1 MEGHVYVEMKLKFL
15 NTRRKE
21 SIIAILFVTPALIP
35 LVVFWIWPMIYSFY
49 ISFTNWDLMSP
60 KYDMVGFKNYLS
72 LLHNQEFYKAI
83 FNTLYFTVGT
93 VIPTIIG
100 GLILALLL
108 NKKMKGIGIYRT
120 ILFSPWI
127 TPTVAVSIVWS
138 WIFEPRAGI
147 ANWILTLIHL
157 TPLPWTESERYAMPA
172 VIIVTIWKSIGW
184 AMIFY
189 LEALQRV
196 PKELTE
202 AAKIDGAG
210 RFNCFRNITIP
221 MISPT
226 TFFLVI
232 MTGINSL
239 QAYDQIQVLTQG
251 GPAGSTRT
259 ILYMY
264 YQSAFQNFN
273 AGEAAALATVLVII
287 TAILSLIEFIV
298 SKYWVHY

>member
-1 MEGHVYVEMKLKFL
+1 MENTLNIFKFKK
-15 NTRRKE
+15 RK
-21 SIIAILFVTPALIP
+21 SLVAILFILPALIP
-35 LVVFWIWPMIYSFY
+35 LAVFWIWPMLYSFY
-49 ISFTNWDLMSP
+49 ISLTNWDLMSP
-60 KYDMVGFKNYLS
+60 TYDMVGFKNYVG
-72 LLHNQEFYKAI
+72 LLHNKDFYKTLW
-83 FNTLYFTVGT
+83 NTLYFTLGSM
-93 VIPTIIG
+93 IPTIAG
-100 GLILALLL
+100 GLVLALLL
-108 NKKMKGIGIYRT
+108 NKKIKGMGIYRT

-147 ANWILTLIHL
+147 ANWLLSLIHIS
-157 TPLPWTESERYAMPA
+157 PLPWAQSEKYSMLV

-184 AMIFY
+184 TMIFY
-189 LEALQRV
+189 LEALQKV
-196 PKELTE
+196 PKELVE
-202 AAKIDGAG
+202 AAQIDGADK
-210 RFNCFRNITIP
+210 FNCFRNITIP

-264 YQSAFQNFN
+264 YQSAFENFN
-273 AGEAAALATVLVII
+273 VGEAAAIATVLVLI
-287 TAILSLIEFIV
+287 TAVLSLIQFLI